1 MPGITKRPGLQ
12 SEFSRQKSLATR
24 VLTDT
29 TTSADPVSGMINV
42 ATMNRIAAVF
52 RKLDKN
58 RNGVLDRGDFTLN
71 SLCRR
76 GSKPRGSGSRL
87 LHSLAKH
94 TAHGARSYIYKPYV
108 QFVKFRLYALASC
121 TSPYPIR

>member
-12 SEFSRQKSLATR
+12 SELSRQKSLATR

-58 RNGVLDRGDFTLN
+58 RNGVLDQGDFTLN

-87 LHSLAKH
+87 LHSFAKH
-94 TAHGARSYIYKPYV
+94 TAHGARLPSIAGIYIYK
-108 QFVKFRLYALASC
+108 SC
-121 TSPYPIR
+121 TIC